1 MIGKDRAFTFD
12 KVFDIPTNQ
21 EDIFELCVKNLVL
34 GCFAG
39 YNATV
44 LAYG

>member
-1 MIGKDRAFTFD
+1 MFTYDAVFGSD
-12 KVFDIPTNQ
+12 SRQEDVFDI
-21 EDIFELCVKNLVL
+21 CVKNLVL
-34 GCFAG
+34 GCFSG